1 MFEES
6 QKKLEELKV
15 VPVVKLNKEEDAIPL
30 GEALCAA
37 GLPIAEV
44 TFRTEAA
51 EEAIR
56 KMVGKFPQMT
66 VGAGTVVNV
75 EQAKQAVDAGAQF
88 LVSPGFNRKVVEF
101 AIDKNVPVYP
111 GVCTPTEILMGLE
124 YGLSVLKFFPASLY
138 GGVKGLQ
145 SLGAVFSQIRFMP
158 TGGINLTNLQEYLS
172 CPSVIACGGS
182 WMVKESYIRDGQ
194 FDTIKNLTEEAVR
207 LAKEK

>member
-111 GVCTPTEILMGLE
+111 GATTP
-124 YGLSVLKFFPASLY
+124 
-138 GGVKGLQ
+138 
-145 SLGAVFSQIRFMP
+145 
-158 TGGINLTNLQEYLS
+158 
-172 CPSVIACGGS
+172 
-182 WMVKESYIRDGQ
+182 
-194 FDTIKNLTEEAVR
+194 
-207 LAKEK
+207 